1 MEEKKRS
8 NKKILGWGK
17 ILILALV
24 IVLLIR
30 FFFFESYHIISSSM
44 KTAVLNGDFVIVD
57 KLLFHNY
64 PKRNRVILFTSPL
77 RKDTATNKLFLSRCI
92 GLPGDTLE
100 LTDNILKVNGLE
112 VPKSPYT
119 LTRYY
124 IDPSVKEMMLTQI
137 KRLNIPIRESAITDS
152 TYTLSL
158 TPYEEFQIRDELP
171 EFMNVRFK
179 PVETEKYKLVV
190 PQKDRAYRLDSVT
203 LKACKEIILAEA
215 GDKAI
220 FRDGKLYL
228 DGKETTFFS
237 FKQNYYWLLSDNTL
251 ESIDSRHLG
260 FVPEDALV
268 GNAWIIWFSKD
279 PEKDIFHGYR
289 WNRLFKFIK

>member
-1 MEEKKRS
+1 MKEKKRS

-30 FFFFESYHIISSSM
+30 FFLFESYHIISSSM

-64 PKRNRVILFTSPL
+64 PKRNKVILFTSPL
-77 RKDTATNKLFLSRCI
+77 QKDTATDKLFLSRCI

-119 LTRYY
+119 LTRYC
-124 IDPSVKEMMLTQI
+124 IDPSIKEMMLALF

-152 TYTLSL
+152 TYIINL

-171 EFMNVRFK
+171 EFMNARFK
-179 PVETEKYKLVV
+179 PVKTEEYKLIV
-190 PQKDRAYRLDSVT
+190 PRKDRAYRLDSVT
-203 LKACKEIILAEA
+203 LKACKEIILTEA
-215 GDKAI
+215 GDKAV

-228 DGKETTFFS
+228 DGKETTFFF
-237 FKQNYYWLLSDNTL
+237 FKQNYYWLLSDNTS

-260 FVPEDALV
+260 FVSEDALV

-279 PEKDIFHGYR
+279 PEKDIFQGYR
-289 WNRLFKFIK
+289 WNRLFKLVH